1 MSIILGNLH
10 YPGNAVMTYAHLSTG
25 THIVIGD
32 GKKALILINEGTA
45 TSPVLTVETVLHQKN
60 ASNQAMGTDRPGRVF
75 ASVGPRSGSAEP
87 TDWHQLAEDRF
98 AHEIIA
104 GLVKL
109 AEREKLKKLVIV
121 APARTLAE
129 LRRAMPDDFT
139 KLIAA
144 EIVKDL
150 TKHSIPS
157 IAQHLMAELA
167 A

>member
-1 MSIILGNLH
+1 
-10 YPGNAVMTYAHLSTG
+10 MTYAHLSTG

-32 GKKALILINEGTA
+32 GKKALILINDGTA
-45 TSPVLTVETVLHQKN
+45 AAPMLTVETVLNHKS
-60 ASNQAMGTDRPGRVF
+60 ASNQAMGTERPNRSF
-75 ASVGPRSGSAEP
+75 ASVGPRSGSPEP
-87 TDWHQLAEDRF
+87 TDWHQLDEDRF

-104 GLVKL
+104 GLVSL
-109 AEREKLKKLVIV
+109 AERERLKRLIIV

-129 LRRAMPDDFT
+129 LRRVMPQDFA
-139 KLIAA
+139 KLIVA

-157 IAQHLMAELA
+157 IAEHLMAELA

>member
-1 MSIILGNLH
+1 
-10 YPGNAVMTYAHLSTG
+10 MTYAHLSTG
-25 THIVIGD
+25 THIVVGD

-45 TSPVLTVETVLHQKN
+45 AAPVLTVETVLNQNHS
-60 ASNQAMGTDRPGRVF
+60 SNQAMGTDRPGRVF

-98 AHEIIA
+98 ARDIIA
-104 GLVKL
+104 GLVHL

-129 LRRAMPDDFT
+129 LRRAMPEEFT
-139 KLIAA
+139 RLIVA

-150 TKHSIPS
+150 TKHPVSS

>member
-1 MSIILGNLH
+1 
-10 YPGNAVMTYAHLSTG
+10 MTYTHLSTG
-25 THIVIGD
+25 THIIVGD
-32 GKKALILINEGTA
+32 GKKALILLNEGTA
-45 TSPVLTVETVLHQKN
+45 ASPMLTVETVLSQKN
-60 ASNQAMGTDRPGRVF
+60 ASNQAMGTERPSRHF

-98 AHEIIA
+98 ARDIVA
-104 GLVKL
+104 GLVTL
-109 AEREKLKKLVIV
+109 AEREKLKRLVLV

-129 LRRAMPDDFT
+129 LRRAMPQDFA
-139 KLIAA
+139 KLIVA

-157 IAQHLMAELA
+157 ITEHLMIELA